1 MHSDNIFLNYIC
13 MITMVVIDL
22 YRLPDG
28 RINSMKTIEAPISTL
43 IQWQYC
49 RESMMKN

>member
-1 MHSDNIFLNYIC
+1 

-28 RINSMKTIEAPISTL
+28 IINSMKTIEVPISPL
-43 IQWQYC
+43 IQWQYY